1 MEMPIEVA
9 SVIRLGEAYFCLNC
23 EVLTNCSDMCPACGH
38 RQLWVLEN
46 WIGKINAL
54 ENGSDKKGTLKCL
67 QLAPVFMTA

>member
-1 MEMPIEVA
+1 MPIEVA

-38 RQLWVLEN
+38 RQLWAPEN

-54 ENGSDKKGTLKCL
+54 ENGSDKKGTLKGL